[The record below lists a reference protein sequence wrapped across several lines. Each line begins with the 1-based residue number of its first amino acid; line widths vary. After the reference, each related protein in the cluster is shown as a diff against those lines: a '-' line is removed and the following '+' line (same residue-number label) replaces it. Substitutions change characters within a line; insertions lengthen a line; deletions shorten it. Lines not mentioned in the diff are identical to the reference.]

1 MHKVPL
7 EESRKFV
14 MVIEIDFD
22 RAKERERELNFFKFL
37 ESKMYINLDLIY
49 WKSSGPLL
57 SRIYIQEQDLYIS
70 YIKIFFILITEY
82 MIGRNKQY

>member
-7 EESRKFV
+7 EESRKFA

-49 WKSSGPLL
+49 WKSSGPFFHEYI
-57 SRIYIQEQDLYIS
+57 SKNKIYIYL
-70 YIKIFFILITEY
+70 ILRY
-82 MIGRNKQY
+82 SSF